1 MTCRVK
7 ASHCHYRVTALSA
20 AETYCKLVKDMA
32 YEYRGLSLSI
42 PLSLTCGGEA
52 KSNSHSSFAYPKGSE
67 GAFKGKSAPLGV
79 SSNESGLFFSEDTMV
94 GSADTSFSTANTP
107 YDRSPLATARSVT
120 SAGSESESA
129 QHVPYC
135 PGCARVV
142 PAPQVPCSVCALEE
156 ALGGWVL
163 SPPSTATDTDR
174 DRDMDMD
181 GRDIALSAT
190 TTPPAVATTAM
201 DEIVA
206 NADAGRE
213 VPAVAIPPGVADEA
227 SADAPVDR
235 TVGVEGG
242 VQVEAVASTL
252 PSAVTT
258 VPHIDNDA
266 PHVVSGP
273 MDSMGDGSREPV
285 ERAAGGGHE
294 GEGEGE
300 RDEAALSLVE
310 GSIQEG
316 QTPPSVSADAD
327 RVEEEGEGGDGD
339 GECEECEEEEEEGD
353 TDEVKKSEDEEDV
366 SDIITVTAEG
376 NFTYVG
382 RFKTRIE
389 GSLVSA
395 LNSRRVQD
403 GYGMLLPCDT
413 QSRLCQWTAEDD
425 HALLEYIDQEVGDS
439 ASNLFTYPGLTALPK
454 HFLAYRAA
462 CLARMTLLD
471 VQTRILLFEA
481 LNKHLEEVI
490 PIVNILNKNP
500 SSLGAMIRKLNK
512 YVFLSVKK
520 PLLDRMIAATTAT
533 SGADLPAQLILDN
546 MKSMSSKE
554 GSTNESDVNCFV
566 QAYRQL
572 QAKDPIV
579 YRHVFSTDRVF
590 QISFAAEGGI
600 DAGGVF
606 REGVS
611 RIVED
616 LFSEHFPLLLLCP
629 NGKHE
634 VHCNM
639 DKYVPNP
646 SLTDPTSLK
655 MLEFIGRLMG
665 MSIRVKLC
673 LPFEFPPL
681 IWKKIAGEK
690 ISAEDLMGVD
700 AISCRQLHEIKSC
713 TDEGI
718 VDDSSFHVKYGG
730 KLRFA
735 YMRSDGVEEDL
746 VQGSSDKVVTFNNRL
761 EYCALVER
769 AKSCEFDRQVG
780 AIEKGMAEVTPM
792 RILKL
797 FSSQQLE
804 VLVAGSPTLDF
815 ELWKSKTEASG
826 LTAGTLDLFWSVMAS
841 LTPKEQSGF
850 IRFAWGRS
858 RLPAAK
864 DFTTKMKLSYGH
876 SKLPVAH
883 TCFFSI
889 ELPEYATEEEM
900 RAGLLTAINFGVGGI
915 LMG

>member
-1 MTCRVK
+1 MGGAEYNVLGLRMTCRVK
-7 ASHCHYRVTALSA
+7 ASHCHYRVTTLSA
-20 AETYCKLVKDMA
+20 AETYNVLVKDIA
-32 YEYRGLSLSI
+32 CDYPGLSLS
-42 PLSLTCGGEA
+42 LSLSLSCGAEL
-52 KSNSHSSFAYPKGSE
+52 KSDSNSASTNHKGSD
-67 GAFKGKSAPLGV
+67 GASKGNPIPLGV
-79 SSNESGLFFSEDTMV
+79 SSNESGLFFSEETMV

-107 YDRSPLATARSVT
+107 YDRSPLATARSMS
-120 SAGSESESA
+120 SAGSESA
-129 QHVPYC
+129 QNVLFC
-135 PGCARVV
+135 PGCSRVV
-142 PAPQVPCSVCALEE
+142 AAPQVPCSVCALEE

-163 SPPSTATDTDR
+163 SPPSTETEADVDVRDT
-174 DRDMDMD
+174 
-181 GRDIALSAT
+181 ALSAT
-190 TTPPAVATTAM
+190 LPATTTNTTAAAIVTDAVATT
-201 DEIVA
+201 
-206 NADAGRE
+206 
-213 VPAVAIPPGVADEA
+213 
-227 SADAPVDR
+227 DAPVDQGVR
-235 TVGVEGG
+235 VRVEVGNRDGSAHEREDAHDVEM
-242 VQVEAVASTL
+242 VVEALVDSLVSTL
-252 PSAVTT
+252 STAVIT
-258 VPHIDNDA
+258 VPHDVDA
-266 PHVVSGP
+266 PPHVDSGLIG
-273 MDSMGDGSREPV
+273 SMGDDSRVFVDRTAEDRD
-285 ERAAGGGHE
+285 EEE
-294 GEGEGE
+294 GEGEGV
-300 RDEAALSLVE
+300 VE
-310 GSIQEG
+310 ISAVVESSMQEG
-316 QTPPSVSADAD
+316 HAPVSAVTERAEEEGDGD
-327 RVEEEGEGGDGD
+327 CEEEEGEDD
-339 GECEECEEEEEEGD
+339 ELKKSEEEEEE
-353 TDEVKKSEDEEDV
+353 DV
-366 SDIITVTAEG
+366 IIVTAEG

-395 LNSRRVQD
+395 HNSHRTQD

-454 HFLAYRAA
+454 HFLTYRAA

-512 YVFLSVKK
+512 YIFLSVKK
-520 PLLDRMIAATTAT
+520 PLLDRMITATTAT

-554 GSTNESDVNCFV
+554 GSTNEADVNCFV

-616 LFSEHFPLLLLCP
+616 LFSEHFNLLLLCP

-639 DKYVPNP
+639 DKFIPNP
-646 SLTDPTSLK
+646 SLTDTTSLK
-655 MLEFIGRLMG
+655 MFEFIGRLMG

-690 ISAEDLMGVD
+690 ISPEDLMGVD

-713 TDEGI
+713 TDEGV
-718 VDDSSFHVKYGG
+718 VDDSTFHVKYGG
-730 KLRFA
+730 KLRFV

-746 VQGSSDKVVTFNNRL
+746 VQGSSDKLVTFNNRL
-761 EYCALVER
+761 EYCSLVER
-769 AKSCEFDRQVG
+769 AKASEFDRQVS
-780 AIEKGMAEVTPM
+780 AIERGMAEVTPM

-804 VLVAGSPTLDF
+804 VLVAGSPTIDF

-826 LTAGTLDLFWSVMAS
+826 LTAGTLDLFWNVMAS

-858 RLPAAK
+858 RLPSAK